1 MSRTELPAALIS
13 STSSL
18 LPDGTLPKGDR
29 RFWSHSLAD
38 LVAGFL
44 RDGDCSRIAEQGG
57 RSLERRDVEDAV
69 ARLKGLGVGGGDVV
83 LVQVYNEVTAV
94 ASLLAAWLSA
104 CCVCPIDPDTPP
116 EVQTMIAREA
126 RAKAV
131 IRADGAI
138 ELLPQEP
145 DLAPLQQ
152 RLIRFRRPARVT
164 GVDLAMVIFTSG
176 SSGQP
181 KGVMLSH
188 QNVMVA
194 LRSLSAYLGLR
205 EDDRI
210 LSIPPLFFDYGL
222 YQLLLTLFDGC
233 SLALNG
239 RQTSVVML
247 LRQVEQRMPTVL
259 PMVPALASG
268 LARMF
273 TTVNKTAPSVRLVT
287 NTGGHLSDKTI
298 EELEQAFPHARIMP
312 MYGLTECKRSLFLDR
327 ERYPGRSASVGRAM
341 PGLEARVVVHDA
353 DERVRLAAP
362 SEVGELYVRGP
373 SVMQGYHRSD
383 ASAGARIEPGAYRD
397 DNWLATGDLFSMDED
412 GLAYFRGRSKTL
424 IKQGGYCI
432 YPRDLEAMAEGLQEI
447 VTARVVAREEANG
460 DESAVL
466 FAQVDPAM
474 TREQRKQL
482 LEQIKQRIP
491 RTLMPREVRFVD
503 DWPATSNGKI
513 DAKQLAHLAATPHRA
528 GA

>member
-1 MSRTELPAALIS
+1 MSCTELSAPLTACA
-13 STSSL
+13 SSL
-18 LPDGTLPKGDR
+18 LPDRRLPDGDR
-29 RFWSHSLAD
+29 RFWSHSVTD

-44 RDGDCSRIAEQGG
+44 RDGDCSRIAEVGG
-57 RSLERRDVEDAV
+57 RSLQRQEVEDAV
-69 ARLKGLGVGGGDVV
+69 ARLRALDLGAGDVIV
-83 LVQVYNEVTAV
+83 VQVYNEVTAV
-94 ASLLAAWLSA
+94 VALLAAWLNA
-104 CCVCPIDPDTPP
+104 CCVCPVDPDTPP
-116 EVQTMIAREA
+116 EVQSMIAREA
-126 RAKAV
+126 RAKAIV
-131 IRADGAI
+131 RADGEI
-138 ELLPQEP
+138 ELLPQE
-145 DLAPLQQ
+145 AGSEPLQR

-194 LRSLSAYLGLR
+194 LRSLSSYLGLR
-205 EDDRI
+205 EDDHI

-247 LRQVEQRMPTVL
+247 LKQVEQRSPTVL

-273 TTVNKTAPSVRLVT
+273 TTVGKSAPSVRLVT

-298 EELEQAFPHARIMP
+298 EELGQAFPDARIMP
-312 MYGLTECKRSLFLDR
+312 MYGLTECKRAMYLDR
-327 ERYPGRSASVGRAM
+327 ERYPGRNASVGRAM
-341 PGLEARVVVHDA
+341 PGMEAVVVVH
-353 DERVRLAAP
+353 EGEESPRLAQP

-373 SVMQGYHRSD
+373 SVMQGYHRND
-383 ASAGARIEPGAYRD
+383 ACGGARIEAGIYRD
-397 DNWLATGDLFSMDED
+397 DNWLATGDLFSMDDD
-412 GLAYFRGRSKTL
+412 GLAYFRGRSKML

-432 YPRDLEAMAEGLQEI
+432 YPRDLEAMAEGLAEI
-447 VTARVVAREEANG
+447 VTARVVARQEANG

-474 TREQRKQL
+474 TREQRKHL
-482 LEQIKQRIP
+482 LEQIKQVIP
-491 RTLMPREVRFVD
+491 RTLMPRDVRFVH
-503 DWPATSNGKI
+503 DWPATPNGKI
-513 DAKQLAHLAATPHRA
+513 DAAALASLATKPHSA